1 MPKDRKAPP
10 LSSDQT
16 KASPYHCSARITEQ
30 NRSENFVE
38 SIGDKNEW
46 EEAVCPIC
54 MEHPHNAVLL
64 LCSSHEKGCR
74 PYMCDTSD
82 CQSNCLNQFRKSSTE
97 LLCPLCRGKINGG
110 IVIKPAWRFM
120 NAKPRSCSHETCEF
134 SGSYSALE
142 NHARL
147 VHPLVRPLKA
157 EPICQQNW
165 TELERERQTQD
176 LLSASQREWEEERR
190 FGDTEIEVSIVYV
203 ERSSPV
209 NSLPETTV
217 SGGSG
222 VGGGSRRFRTTAR
235 MRVGNG
241 PTHQLAS
248 RTGGYPPRQ
257 TQNSNA

>member
-1 MPKDRKAPP
+1 MAKYSPSGVKDVMRDLSFSFAMTEKSEFSRMPKDRKAPS
-10 LSSDQT
+10 LSIDQT

-38 SIGDKNEW
+38 STGDKNEW

-64 LCSSHEKGCR
+64 LE
-74 PYMCDTSD
+74 
-82 CQSNCLNQFRKSSTE
+82 NQW
-97 LLCPLCRGKINGG
+97 G
-110 IVIKPAWRFM
+110 IVIKPARRFM

-147 VHPLVRPLKA
+147 VHPLVRPSKA
-157 EPICQQNW
+157 EPIRQQNW

-176 LLSASQREWEEERR
+176 LLSASQRGWEEERS